1 MTERKPLLQLQGIAL
16 AVLIGW
22 VLYVARDVLV
32 PIAYSTLLV
41 YVVLGM
47 TRQMARIPRLG
58 PRLQSA
64 LRYGVSA
71 AVILA
76 AVWGLTR
83 LVLSSISEITA
94 NAARY
99 DQATLCA
106 IQRVAAWLGIE
117 TEPTWPQLRQL
128 LFDRVNVTHLLGSTT
143 SLMLGYV
150 GTLPIVV
157 VYAVFL
163 LLEKRGFD
171 RKVDRLY
178 ADPDRGTWLRTVIH
192 DINDR
197 VSNYLAL

>member
-32 PIAYSTLLV
+32 PIAYSALLV
-41 YVVLGM
+41 YVVVGM

-58 PRLQSA
+58 TRLPAA
-64 LRYGVSA
+64 LRYVVSA

-83 LVLSSISEITA
+83 LVLASVAEITE

-99 DQATLCA
+99 DQAILGA

-128 LFDRVNVTHLLGSTT
+128 LFDRVNVTHLLGSTAG
-143 SLMLGYV
+143 LMLGFV
-150 GTLPIVV
+150 GTLAIVV

-163 LLEKRGFD
+163 LIEKRGFD
-171 RKVDRLY
+171 RKIDRLY
-178 ADPDRGTWLRTVIH
+178 ADPGRGE
-192 DINDR
+192 
-197 VSNYLAL
+197 